1 VADVTIR
8 TFGDHD
14 AATIQQLQ
22 NCVAAEAGAQGV
34 LCADGHLGYS
44 MPIGSVVAYREH
56 VSPSGVGFDIACL
69 HRLIP
74 IGVAMAP
81 AETFDPYKD

>member
-1 VADVTIR
+1 VLA
-8 TFGDHD
+8 HH
-14 AATIQQLQ
+14 
-22 NCVAAEAGAQGV
+22 AGTV
-34 LCADGHLGYS
+34 R
-44 MPIGSVVAYREH
+44 I
-56 VSPSGVGFDIACL
+56 L